1 VYRCVR
7 HLLYLFLTQ
16 LESGSVLDTASLPQ
30 TLLIIILLNAAA
42 EGLLFIFFLHA
53 HVVELH
59 LVNILSLEWLIALLN
74 IILDFA
80 YTLE

>member
-1 VYRCVR
+1 
-7 HLLYLFLTQ
+7 
-16 LESGSVLDTASLPQ
+16 
-30 TLLIIILLNAAA
+30 LLNAAA
-42 EGLLFIFFLHA
+42 EGLFFIFLLHA

-59 LVNILSLEWLIALLN
+59 LVNILSLEWLIALLK